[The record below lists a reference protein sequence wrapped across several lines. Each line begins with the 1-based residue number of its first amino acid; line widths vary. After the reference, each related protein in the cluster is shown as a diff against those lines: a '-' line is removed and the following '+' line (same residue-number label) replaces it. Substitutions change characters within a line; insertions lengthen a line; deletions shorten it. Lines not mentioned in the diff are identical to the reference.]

1 VEAGV
6 FGLVDG
12 DAGDGFGAEVGEE
25 AGGGG
30 VDRAGADGFAKGGV
44 EVGVGA
50 LAAEQGGEAGGG
62 GAFEVGTLLQLAAD
76 DA

>member
-25 AGGGG
+25 AG
-30 VDRAGADGFAKGGV
+30 VAASIAPVRMASQRA
-44 EVGVGA
+44 A
-50 LAAEQGGEAGGG
+50 LRSG
-62 GAFEVGTLLQLAAD
+62 
-76 DA
+76 